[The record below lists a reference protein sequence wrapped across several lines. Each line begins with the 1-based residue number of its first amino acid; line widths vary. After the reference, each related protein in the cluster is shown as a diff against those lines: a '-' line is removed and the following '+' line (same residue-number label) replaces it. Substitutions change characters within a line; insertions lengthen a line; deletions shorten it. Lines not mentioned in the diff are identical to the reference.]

1 MINHDN
7 SIKKPIVPESPDD
20 FVEFEKG
27 DDIEFDRRVKRVDSR
42 TYMLIPKGNK
52 QEVTVVLD
60 ENGEITKILSWENM
74 DMTGAVKGL
83 QRKELEDTANNLR
96 AEDKKMI
103 EYMQSPLYQNLY
115 ALGEG
120 ENQLPEAKNI
130 LTKLWPT
137 MKQYTDIFPEKSIE
151 ILPYLKKLAE
161 TERIIFDT
169 INQAII
175 EITS

>member
-1 MINHDN
+1 
-7 SIKKPIVPESPDD
+7 
-20 FVEFEKG
+20 
-27 DDIEFDRRVKRVDSR
+27 
-42 TYMLIPKGNK
+42 
-52 QEVTVVLD
+52 
-60 ENGEITKILSWENM
+60 M

-130 LTKLWPT
+130 LTKL
-137 MKQYTDIFPEKSIE
+137 
-151 ILPYLKKLAE
+151 
-161 TERIIFDT
+161 
-169 INQAII
+169 
-175 EITS
+175 